1 MTSNSYGHRFF
12 IDTNI
17 IVYSFDK
24 ASPKKHKKSLELV
37 GEGLS
42 SGKGIISH
50 QVIQEFVSV
59 ISGKFADMFD
69 TERLVLYLDEVL
81 FSLWKAHPDRDS
93 YLTALQLKQEL
104 EISWWD
110 ALVVASAL
118 ASDCKI
124 LYTEDLQHNQRIR
137 TLQVVNPFL

>member
-1 MTSNSYGHRFF
+1 MTSSSYEHRFF

-24 ASPKKHKKSLELV
+24 ASPKKRKKSLELV

-59 ISGKFADMFD
+59 VSGKFADMFD

-81 FSLWKAHPDRDS
+81 FSLWKAYPDRDS